1 MKPFGLPLAFA
12 SVAADMC
19 ESHQCPCGATTDA
32 RGVHG
37 LSCRRSAGR
46 QSRHHYLNDVIWR
59 ALTRAGVPAT
69 KEPNGLARADGKRP
83 DGLTLVP
90 WREGRT
96 VTWDIT
102 VADTVAESYVSITST
117 TAGAAAA
124 AAAER
129 KTVKYTEL
137 MRHHLFVPIAIE
149 TFGPICD
156 EGQHFIREIG
166 KRISS
171 VTSDPRET
179 AFLFQRLSI
188 AIQRFNAVCFA
199 GTFPNPDS

>member
-1 MKPFGLPLAFA
+1 M
-12 SVAADMC
+12 
-19 ESHQCPCGATTDA
+19 
-32 RGVHG
+32 
-37 LSCRRSAGR
+37 
-46 QSRHHYLNDVIWR
+46 
-59 ALTRAGVPAT
+59 
-69 KEPNGLARADGKRP
+69 
-83 DGLTLVP
+83 P

-96 VTWDIT
+96 VTWDVT
-102 VADTVAESYVSITST
+102 VADTVAESYLSITST

-149 TFGPICD
+149 TFGPICE

-199 GTFPNPDS
+199 GTFPNFDS

>member
-1 MKPFGLPLAFA
+1 M
-12 SVAADMC
+12 
-19 ESHQCPCGATTDA
+19 
-32 RGVHG
+32 
-37 LSCRRSAGR
+37 
-46 QSRHHYLNDVIWR
+46 
-59 ALTRAGVPAT
+59 
-69 KEPNGLARADGKRP
+69 
-83 DGLTLVP
+83 
-90 WREGRT
+90 
-96 VTWDIT
+96 VTWDVT
-102 VADTVAESYVSITST
+102 VADTVAESYLSITST

-124 AAAER
+124 QR

-137 MRHHLFVPIAIE
+137 MRHHIFVPIAVE
-149 TFGPICD
+149 TFGPICE